1 MVKEMRNKHYYYFCK
16 TLNEKIK
23 SNILKFRKL
32 NKISIIF
39 YNLKPEL
46 NQIIL
51 SEISKFCK
59 RHNISLYIYNN
70 YLLATKIKANGIY
83 LDSKKRDF
91 KHLSAIKLKFLGSA
105 HNQKE
110 YYEKLK
116 QKCSLI
122 MLSPLFFNNKYSKNK
137 ILNPT
142 KFSLIINSWKT
153 EVGALGGITKKNLN
167 NLNNLKCQ
175 NVGVASLIEKPPC
188 NLIQGG

>member
-39 YNLKPEL
+39 YDPKPEL

-59 RHNISLYIYNN
+59 IYNISLYIYNN

-83 LDSKKRDF
+83 LESKKRDF
-91 KHLSAIKLKFLGSA
+91 KHLSSIKLKFLGSA
-105 HNQKE
+105 HNQRE

-122 MLSPLFFNNKYSKNK
+122 MLSPLFFNNKYSKNR
-137 ILNPT
+137 ILNPI
-142 KFSLIINSWKT
+142 KFSLMMNSWKT

-167 NLNNLKCQ
+167 NLKNLKCE
-175 NVGVASLIEKPPC
+175 NYGVASLIEKTA
-188 NLIQGG
+188 L

>member
-1 MVKEMRNKHYYYFCK
+1 MRNKHYYYFCK

-39 YNLKPEL
+39 YDPKPEL

-51 SEISKFCK
+51 GEISKFCK
-59 RHNISLYIYNN
+59 IYNISLYIYNN
-70 YLLATKIKANGIY
+70 YLLALKIKANGIY
-83 LDSKKRDF
+83 LESKKRDF
-91 KHLSAIKLKFLGSA
+91 KHLGSIKLKFLGSA
-105 HNQKE
+105 HNHRE
-110 YYEKLK
+110 YYVKLK

-122 MLSPLFFNNKYSKNK
+122 MLSPLFFNNKYSKNR

-142 KFSLIINSWKT
+142 KFNLMMSSWKT

-167 NLNNLKCQ
+167 NLNNLKCV
-175 NVGVASLIEKPPC
+175 NFGVASLIEKTA
-188 NLIQGG
+188 L